1 MTKKKAAE
9 RKLFSHIR
17 PKSVFAEAFRALR
30 TNLMFSTLGEANK
43 IILVTSPSPENG
55 KSTVSTNLGVVLAQA
70 KNRVLLV
77 DCDLRK
83 PVLHKYF
90 EVDNRLGL
98 TNLLVQD
105 IKPEDVTLAT
115 EVAGLYV
122 IPSGP
127 IPPNPSELLGSDKMV
142 ALLQTLAAQY
152 DVMVL
157 DGTPVLAVTDAVLLS
172 PLADSVL
179 LVLRSGETLI
189 EQAREAKNL
198 LVNAGAK
205 HIGVVLNEVKQNE
218 GGYYYYYYGP
228 KNKSSHSIAASFF

>member
-1 MTKKKAAE
+1 MAKKKAAE
-9 RKLFSHIR
+9 RELFSHIR

-30 TNLMFSTLGEANK
+30 TNLMFSTLGGANK
-43 IILVTSPSPENG
+43 VVLVTSPSPEDG
-55 KSTVSTNLGVVLAQA
+55 KSIVSTNLSVVLAQA

-90 EVDNRLGL
+90 DVDNRLGL

-127 IPPNPSELLGSDKMV
+127 IPPNPSELLGSDKMA

-179 LVLRSGETLI
+179 LVLKAGDTQI
-189 EQAREAKNL
+189 EQAREARNL
-198 LVNAGAK
+198 LVSAGAR
-205 HIGVVLNEVKQNE
+205 HIGVVLNEVKQSD
-218 GGYYYYYYGP
+218 GSYYYYYGP
-228 KNKSSHSIAASFF
+228 RTQSSRSMTASFL